1 MLVAEKLVSGGRLPI
16 KDQSSDR
23 KVRDAQEG
31 YLRLLG
37 RWSLLCKNL
46 LCAFIFSSLEKY
58 KGCGIFNGGSKKGA
72 GSRRGGC
79 RQQDKRVEESPQH
92 LSMGWRVFC
101 LHPLRVPEIIN
112 MRCHSC
118 FSGGDFIQS
127 L

>member
-72 GSRRGGC
+72 GSRRGGVPAA
-79 RQQDKRVEESPQH
+79 RQEGGGKPAAS
-92 LSMGWRVFC
+92 
-101 LHPLRVPEIIN
+101 LHGVAGVLLAP
-112 MRCHSC
+112 S
-118 FSGGDFIQS
+118 QS
-127 L
+127 S